1 MDNVFTKRKALSTI
15 AKLFDPLGFLSPII
29 IIAKIFI
36 QELWT
41 LKIGWDDPLPS
52 HFEDAS
58 QKVVA
63 AILYLRVTDYE
74 GLTTVHFVA
83 SKTKVAPLKRLT
95 IPRLELCGAVL
106 LTKLVSHFL
115 TVLELKNLPI
125 ILWTDSSIT
134 HIWLNNHPSKWKEFV
149 RNSVSLVQETLPQTE
164 WRFVPGYY
172 NPSDIATRGATPS
185 QLLDYSK
192 WWNGPQWLSQE
203 RSAWPQKVTPTCLN
217 DNLEEHS
224 SVVHVVTS
232 SKEKEWDLLSRYSS
246 LTKLYRVTVLYQ
258 RAVSRFRGIPLTTS
272 SSSLSI
278 IELNN
283 TKLFCIKVIQRL
295 FFLNEITYLSKGLPI
310 PRSSPLIRLT
320 PFLDALGLLRVGG
333 RLQNSLLNEEE
344 KHPWILPRKSTLT
357 SLIIADAHHRALH
370 GGTQV
375 TLSLI
380 RTEYWI
386 IGGRAPVRSWIL
398 KCVKCTRF
406 RQQRAQQLMGQL
418 PTKRITPSRPFTHTG
433 IDYAGP
439 FLIKTWR
446 GKNARTYK
454 SYVALFVCFAT
465 SAIHLE
471 LVTDYS
477 SDAFIAAY
485 KRFIS
490 RRGIC
495 STLTSDCGTT
505 LKGADSELQRL
516 FSQAKQEF
524 SKLAVL
530 LANSGT
536 QWEFNPPSAPHFG
549 GKWEAGIKSM
559 KHHLIRVVGNT
570 TFTYEEMSTL
580 LTQIEAVLNSRP
592 LYPLTEDPDDLNV
605 LTPGHFIMSCAPMT
619 VPKPSLE
626 LVKTARLS
634 RWQLIRQALDSF
646 WTRWSHE
653 CMQQYYATYKWNKV
667 TPSLQDG
674 TIVLVIDERYP
685 PSKWPLGRIIATHP
699 GKDGHTRVVTVK
711 TQTSLLKRPIVKIYP
726 LPVVQ

>member
-36 QELWT
+36 QELWA
-41 LKIGWDDPLPS
+41 LKIGWDDSLPS
-52 HFEDAS
+52 HFESRWRSFLETLQEIPKITIPRWIGFSSQHGIEVHGFSDAS
-58 QKVVA
+58 QKAMTAV
-63 AILYLRVTDYE
+63 LYLRVTDSE

-125 ILWTDSSIT
+125 TLWTDSSIT

-149 RNSVSLVQETLPQTE
+149 RNRVSLVQETLPQAE
-164 WRFVPGYY
+164 WRFVPGHC
-172 NPSDIATRGATPS
+172 NSSDIATRGATPS
-185 QLLDYSK
+185 QLLDHSE
-192 WWNGPQWLSQE
+192 WWSGPQWLSQE

-217 DNLEEHS
+217 DKLEEHS

-232 SKEKEWDLLSRYSS
+232 R
-246 LTKLYRVTVLYQ
+246 
-258 RAVSRFRGIPLTTS
+258 
-272 SSSLSI
+272 
-278 IELNN
+278 
-283 TKLFCIKVIQRL
+283 
-295 FFLNEITYLSKGLPI
+295 LPI

-357 SLIIADAHHRALH
+357 SLVIADAHYRALH

-380 RTEYWI
+380 HSEYWI

-485 KRFIS
+485 KRFVS

-516 FSQAKQEF
+516 FSQAKQES

-536 QWEFNPPSAPHFG
+536 QWQFNPPSAPHFG
-549 GKWEAGIKSM
+549 GKWEAGVKSM

-570 TFTYEEMSTL
+570 TFMYEEMSTL
-580 LTQIEAVLNSRP
+580 LTQIEAV
-592 LYPLTEDPDDLNV
+592 D
-605 LTPGHFIMSCAPMT
+605 
-619 VPKPSLE
+619 
-626 LVKTARLS
+626 
-634 RWQLIRQALDSF
+634 
-646 WTRWSHE
+646 
-653 CMQQYYATYKWNKV
+653 
-667 TPSLQDG
+667 
-674 TIVLVIDERYP
+674 
-685 PSKWPLGRIIATHP
+685 
-699 GKDGHTRVVTVK
+699 
-711 TQTSLLKRPIVKIYP
+711 
-726 LPVVQ
+726 